1 MPSIFLPPIPRPP
14 PRPRSRHNFPAHPA
28 PINPHRL
35 LVPHL
40 HPQSLRRPHH
50 AKPRHSSLSVV
61 SLLSVWLTLSAP
73 LVLLTRN
80 NQSRYPKTLRPMVI
94 HQLRA
99 THIPL
104 SHQLPQ
110 PRNRH
115 FQLLRVR
122 PARHKQSVLH
132 HARRRSIRHHVTFLN
147 RRRPQPPFHLPTHP
161 THPPIPL
168 THP

>member
-1 MPSIFLPPIPRPP
+1 MPSIFLPPIPRTP
-14 PRPRSRHNFPAHPA
+14 PRPRSRHHFPAHP
-28 PINPHRL
+28 PHINPRRL

-50 AKPRHSSLSVV
+50 AKPRHSSLSAA

-94 HQLRA
+94 HQLLA

-115 FQLLRVR
+115 FQLLRVP

-132 HARRRSIRHHVTFLN
+132 HPRLPPTRHHSNFLT
-147 RRRPQPPFHLPTHP
+147 PHLH
-161 THPPIPL
+161 
-168 THP
+168 